1 MSLPREEILK
11 ELELLPVWRPRVSE
25 IQPDNQADIAAPA
38 LAAEADAGGDAC
50 APIAPPLVTQAPSPA
65 SPVAKKQ
72 ETPVPADNPLIQGVH
87 NRDYLPHLK
96 AEGGI
101 YFITF
106 RLDDSLPADVLEQ
119 LDVLPEQERSR
130 AIERSLDQGH
140 GECLLANPELAGI
153 VRAAL
158 LRGADT
164 RYRLHAWSVMPNHVH
179 LVIEPLAEHALN
191 DILQDIKSFTAHEIN
206 AATGRTGTFW
216 QRESFDRLI
225 RDDDE
230 FDRYCAYVRQNPV
243 KARLAT
249 SPELYAFCDAFNP
262 VDAGGD
268 ACATTTPP
276 PIVQAPSPASM
287 DVSALTKANIAEMDW
302 EALDAAIKACEACS
316 LAKTRTQTVTGVGD
330 RNAEWLFVGE
340 APGAEEDRRGEPFVG
355 QAGKLLDNMLA
366 AIDLKRG
373 ENVYIA
379 NVLKCRP
386 PENRD
391 PHGEEVVKC
400 DPFLKR
406 QVELIKPRLIV
417 AMGRFAAQSLLNTD
431 SSIGALRGKL
441 HDYNGVPVIVTY
453 HPAYLLRNL
462 PDKAKAW
469 EDLCYARRTMQDLQ
483 TQQAAIS

>member
-11 ELELLPVWRPRVSE
+11 ELELLPVWRPRVIEVLTQSAE
-25 IQPDNQADIAAPA
+25 VIETQPKAAETMIAA
-38 LAAEADAGGDAC
+38 ET
-50 APIAPPLVTQAPSPA
+50 PPLMEPAPAPASAVVENTAPSPA
-65 SPVAKKQ
+65 
-72 ETPVPADNPLIQGVH
+72 
-87 NRDYLPHLK
+87 
-96 AEGGI
+96 
-101 YFITF
+101 
-106 RLDDSLPADVLEQ
+106 
-119 LDVLPEQERSR
+119 
-130 AIERSLDQGH
+130 
-140 GECLLANPELAGI
+140 
-153 VRAAL
+153 
-158 LRGADT
+158 LR
-164 RYRLHAWSVMPNHVH
+164 
-179 LVIEPLAEHALN
+179 
-191 DILQDIKSFTAHEIN
+191 KSE
-206 AATGRTGTFW
+206 
-216 QRESFDRLI
+216 
-225 RDDDE
+225 
-230 FDRYCAYVRQNPV
+230 
-243 KARLAT
+243 
-249 SPELYAFCDAFNP
+249 
-262 VDAGGD
+262 
-268 ACATTTPP
+268 
-276 PIVQAPSPASM
+276 
-287 DVSALTKANIAEMDW
+287 IAEMDW

-406 QVELIKPRLIV
+406 QVELIKPKLIV

-431 SSIGALRGKL
+431 SAIGALRGKL